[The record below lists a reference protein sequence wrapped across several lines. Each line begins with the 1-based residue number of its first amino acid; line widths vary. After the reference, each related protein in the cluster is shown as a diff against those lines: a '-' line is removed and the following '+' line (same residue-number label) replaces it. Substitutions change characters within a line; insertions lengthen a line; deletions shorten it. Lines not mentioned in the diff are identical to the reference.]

1 MDISLESKSS
11 GIRGD
16 YQVGL
21 PFRSKAEVSSETIRR
36 DYQLE
41 AKVEVSGG
49 IIRWVE
55 LLEVKQRYQVDLS
68 DGITILS
75 NGGGI
80 RHNCQVII

>member
-16 YQVGL
+16 HQVGL
-21 PFRSKAEVSSETIRR
+21 PFRSKAEVASETIRR

-49 IIRWVE
+49 IIRW
-55 LLEVKQRYQVDLS
+55 D
-68 DGITILS
+68 
-75 NGGGI
+75 
-80 RHNCQVII
+80 

>member
-49 IIRWVE
+49 TIKWIYH
-55 LLEVKQRYQVDLS
+55 LEVKAEVS
-68 DGITILS
+68 GGTI
-75 NGGGI
+75 
-80 RHNCQVII
+80 RWD